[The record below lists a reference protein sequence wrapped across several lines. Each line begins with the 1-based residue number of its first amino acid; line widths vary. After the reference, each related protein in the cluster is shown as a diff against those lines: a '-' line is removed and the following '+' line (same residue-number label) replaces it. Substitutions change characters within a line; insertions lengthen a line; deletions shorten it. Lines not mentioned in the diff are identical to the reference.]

1 MRRSRGISRT
11 FRPPPAE
18 RPASGETRR
27 PEHPMEETE
36 MPVNPMDVIRMALDR
51 EKIAYR
57 NYTEYARIATQPEI
71 RELFKYL
78 AEEEKKH
85 VKLLSDEIEKETHQ
99 EM

>member
-1 MRRSRGISRT
+1 
-11 FRPPPAE
+11 
-18 RPASGETRR
+18 
-27 PEHPMEETE
+27 
-36 MPVNPMDVIRMALDR
+36 MPVNPMNVIRMALDR

-71 RELFKYL
+71 RELFHYL

-85 VKLLSDEIEKETHQ
+85 VKLLSDEIEKETLH

>member
-1 MRRSRGISRT
+1 
-11 FRPPPAE
+11 
-18 RPASGETRR
+18 
-27 PEHPMEETE
+27 
-36 MPVNPMDVIRMALDR
+36 MPDNPLDVIRMALER
-51 EKIAYR
+51 EKVAVR

-71 RELFKYL
+71 RDLFHYL